1 MVANEGQNRLKV
13 QLKLSISRLRMIQRK
28 DSAIVKQQRREI
40 AQYIEVRHSSTRI
53 ALAACHTRT
62 RQPHT
67 VPHPLTLYFHQNGRV
82 QYARIKIEH
91 IIRTDITTELHEI
104 LELYCELLLARSQLL
119 ESQVSSSSSTPS
131 STSTTLD
138 PALEEAVRSI
148 IYAAPRT
155 EVKELH
161 TVRALLVEKFGKD
174 IAVASIEGEGVSEKV
189 VKKLRVETPSE
200 ELVELYMTEIAK
212 LYRVDYGTVKSDD
225 DEPSGGVAE
234 EEDAELEDPLF
245 ADAKKNDHNEAL
257 ANATTPK
264 KLGPQSPLRVV
275 PPSPS
280 TDNVAPRLKLP
291 GAKAE
296 KVAKSETKKPV
307 KKEDGLGKIPDVDEL
322 ARRFAELKR

>member
-1 MVANEGQNRLKV
+1 MQ
-13 QLKLSISRLRMIQRK
+13 S
-28 DSAIVKQQRREI
+28 
-40 AQYIEVRHSSTRI
+40 
-53 ALAACHTRT
+53 
-62 RQPHT
+62 
-67 VPHPLTLYFHQNGRV
+67 
-82 QYARIKIEH
+82 ARIRVEN

-119 ESQVSSSSSTPS
+119 ESQVSSSNTTTAASSSTL
-131 STSTTLD
+131 LD

-155 EVKELH
+155 EIKELQ
-161 TVRALLVEKFGKD
+161 TVRALLVDKFGKD
-174 IAVASIEGEGVSEKV
+174 VAVASMEGEGVAERV
-189 VKKLRVETPSE
+189 VKKLRVETPKP
-200 ELVELYMTEIAK
+200 ELVEAYMTEIARF
-212 LYRVDYGTVKSDD
+212 YGVPYGTSKSEDEADDDD

-234 EEDAELEDPLF
+234 LEEPLTADDADPSKS
-245 ADAKKNDHNEAL
+245 KKAEEREAL

-291 GAKAE
+291 GSAAAKI
-296 KVAKSETKKPV
+296 AKSDASAKKPA

-322 ARRFAELKR
+322 SRRFAELKR